1 MPSIANNINNNS
13 SVVNVGRTTPV
24 SPGQQPAARS
34 IPVVLASDQS
44 PVPVEEQNK
53 VQSEVALSLLG
64 IPRAEVALGIF
75 ADVNTYDVNPSE
87 WSSSPAAYVD
97 TGNFARGIKH
107 LPNEAGALV
116 TAGRNQNAVLTS
128 KRFFR
133 YQPGRV
139 SAATFGI
146 KTTTSLGSW
155 AQNPAIRKFGIYDNY
170 DGYYWENR
178 QDGQDDNFAVVRRTQ
193 SLLKAPVST
202 FGTAGTSLRGDNTT
216 VNDTIQYSQL
226 DDYRIVGKAP
236 ATLDYLAGDLFPRDR
251 QILADS
257 FFAIETE
264 LETDVFADYGT
275 DANGD
280 TYYQA
285 HARMYNA
292 LLGISSNTEASVR
305 DKCRRDLGYWFTFI
319 GKDLEWGG
327 DAHTK
332 FNLTNF
338 ENGLNVQSNDTNITA
353 SYQNEPFEVNFYTIL
368 KAVFTDHGVSTYGL
382 SSAAVT
388 KITTL
393 LDSVIAAFNGAS
405 TTGSRSG
412 GAIRSTLVQQFTFS
426 TSGTPS
432 GISLG
437 SRGLI
442 DTVYDTKIPFWS
454 YYVSAYNKGTTPYAG
469 DNGLAAYQTIGG
481 TATTNEADIIYT
493 KDGRDFTL
501 REVKN
506 KCQRDVGYIID
517 GFRNDIAGGGDAETK
532 YNMSMYQR
540 GDGLAIASQS
550 VSEKARHD
558 HLKQIMQ
565 HDLSTKFGYASAT
578 AQYAKQGTLSDRVIA
593 NFDVEDVLSPTIG
606 PRGYAGNLVTQRDG
620 LLMVHGGV
628 YDSNLLKEQES
639 ITAKVVFTNAD
650 TASNDS
656 TLRPPLSFELAPG
669 KGVVTYGQHIKF
681 VGTDNGDL
689 VNGTIYQVDSVI
701 GPKSNV
707 FTLIDGAGT
716 AVNPA
721 SNAVEKFILVNP
733 FIFPEEYDPAY
744 YVSNNDPYG
753 TARAIANDTLPKGMM
768 FPYQYQ
774 IDQNLSSTS
783 TQPRIGYINTVP
795 IAGQGDTAFATQ
807 TRTQIDKVNFVPEYI
822 NWIKNNV
829 KPEFYGVYEYR
840 VPRTRFSHDKL
851 DGRNGS
857 ADSAFSMV
865 YSDVATGQGGSRTRP
880 GELYNDGEPSVSLYN
895 FDFTK
900 VTMLKIEF
908 SWYGAVGALFLAY
921 VPVDNGEA
929 RWVRVHHLRAS
940 NQLKI
945 ASLGNATLPIT
956 YNVYGGGDYLTRGDG
971 EEPGASALGSAA
983 QVLADTGYGNASHGI
998 VKYGASYY
1006 IDGGDRGTVRL
1017 YSHNN
1022 DDVVPAY
1029 GKQWSVTNSG
1039 SSAGYQS
1046 SDNTIIINATSMGGD
1061 AGANPVVLPN
1071 ETTSV
1076 DPTFFMGASIKTTD
1090 KRDQGIYVKWVDVA
1104 NNKLELSS
1112 TPQPGGQSNIVLL
1125 PDRANNVYGLETKQN
1140 ILSTVESNSVRN
1152 RVQVYPT
1159 KLSSANLGDN
1169 PVRLRMKKTP
1179 TFQTDVDITGK
1190 TFTLAAQHTITSQ
1203 NFPLSTTSLSPSTPP
1218 DTAPTETG
1226 GTYLQNGES
1235 IYGWF
1240 KAKLDG
1246 ITDITPFGRLYKDAD
1261 NYYFEVLQTFNGVIT
1276 LLANEFLADGR
1287 YDSDGSAYQDTRL
1300 TTETEGLS
1308 SIIIAYNTAVPIPG
1322 TGINIATLYLQQGTE
1337 QLDLAAFFDYNK
1349 DYLSFPLTDVAD
1361 TLYFAVDSDTA
1372 SGSAEDNISLGV
1384 TWEEQ

>member
-34 IPVVLASDQS
+34 IPVVLASDQTA
-44 PVPVEEQNK
+44 VPVEEQNK

-116 TAGRNQNAVLTS
+116 AAGRNQNAVLTS

-146 KTTTSLGSW
+146 KTTTSLSSW

-178 QDGQDDNFAVVRRTQ
+178 QDGQDDNFSVIRRTQ

-202 FGTAGTSLRGDNTT
+202 FGTAGTALRGDNVT
-216 VNDTIQYSQL
+216 VADTIDYSQL

-236 ATLDYLAGDLFPRDR
+236 ATLDYLSGGLFPRDR

-257 FFAIETE
+257 YFAIEAE
-264 LETDVFADYGT
+264 LETDVNTDYGT

-280 TYYQA
+280 NFYQA

-292 LLGISSNTEASVR
+292 LLAVSTNTEQSVK

-319 GKDLEWGG
+319 SKDLEWGG
-327 DAHTK
+327 DAHVK

-353 SYQNEPFEVNFYTIL
+353 DYQNTPFETEYYTIL
-368 KAVFTDHGVSTYGL
+368 KQLFTDHGVSTYGL
-382 SSAAVT
+382 STAAVT

-393 LDSVIAAFNGAS
+393 LDFVINAYANAT
-405 TTGSRSG
+405 TTGSRNG
-412 GAIRSTLVQQFTFS
+412 GAIRSVLDQQFTFS
-426 TSGTPS
+426 SSGTPT
-432 GISLG
+432 GIDLG
-437 SRGLI
+437 SRGLV
-442 DTVYDTKIPFWS
+442 DTVYDTKVPFWS
-454 YYVSAYNKGTTPYAG
+454 YYVSQYAQGSTPYAG
-469 DNGLAAYQTIGG
+469 DNGLAVYYNYTSGTPVALASSASDDTIVYSKG
-481 TATTNEADIIYT
+481 
-493 KDGRDFTL
+493 GRDFTL
-501 REVKN
+501 GEVKN
-506 KCQRDVGYIID
+506 KCQRDVGYIIT
-517 GFRNDIAGGGDAETK
+517 GFQNDIAGGGDAETK
-532 YNMSMYQR
+532 YNMSMYQQA
-540 GDGLAIASQS
+540 DGLSIASQA
-550 VSEKARHD
+550 VSEKARHQ
-558 HLKQIMQ
+558 HLKQIML
-565 HDLSTKFGYASAT
+565 HDLSTKFGFASTT
-578 AQYAKQGTLSDRVIA
+578 AQYSKQDGLSDRVIA
-593 NFDVEDVLSPTIG
+593 NFDVEDTLSPTIG
-606 PRGYAGNLVTQRDG
+606 PRGYAGNLVVQRDG
-620 LLMVHGGV
+620 LLMVHAGV
-628 YDSNLLKEQES
+628 FDSNLLKEQES
-639 ITAKVVFTNAD
+639 ITVQVVDTNAD
-650 TASNDS
+650 AAANDS
-656 TLRPPLSFELAPG
+656 TLRPPNSYEIAPG
-669 KGVVTYGQHIKF
+669 KGVVTFGQHVKF

-689 VNGTIYQVDSVI
+689 VNGTIYQVNSVI
-701 GPKSNV
+701 GPKGNV
-707 FTLIDGAGT
+707 FTLIDESGN
-716 AVNPA
+716 AVNPS
-721 SNAVEKFILVNP
+721 SNATEKFILVNP
-733 FIFPEEYDPAY
+733 FIFPKEYDPAY
-744 YVSNNDPYG
+744 YTNVSNTDVYG
-753 TARAIANDTLPKGMM
+753 NSRVVTNDTFPKGMM

-783 TQPRIGYINTVP
+783 TQPRVGYINTVP
-795 IAGQGDTAFATQ
+795 IAGQDDAQFATQ
-807 TRTQIDKVNFVPEYI
+807 TRLQIDTVNFTPEYI

-829 KPEFYGVYEYR
+829 KPEYYGVYEYR

-851 DGRNGS
+851 DGKNGT
-857 ADSAFSMV
+857 ADGAFSMV
-865 YSDVATGQGGSRTRP
+865 YSDVATGSGGSRTRP
-880 GELYNDGEPSVSLYN
+880 GQLYNDGEPSVSLYN

-921 VPVDNGEA
+921 VPVNNGEA

-956 YNVYGGGDYLTRGDG
+956 YNVYGGGDYYSRGDG
-971 EEPGASALGSAA
+971 EEPGASAQGSTA
-983 QVLADTGYGNASHGI
+983 QVLADTGYGNASHGL

-1022 DDVVPAY
+1022 DDVVDAY

-1039 SSAGYQS
+1039 GTAGYQS
-1046 SDNTIIINATSMGGD
+1046 SDNSIIVNSTSM
-1061 AGANPVVLPN
+1061 AGNLS
-1071 ETTSV
+1071 TSV
-1076 DPTFFMGASIKTTD
+1076 DPTFFMGAKIKTAD
-1090 KRDQGIYVKWVDVA
+1090 KRDQGIYVKWVDEA
-1104 NNKLELSS
+1104 NNKLMLSG
-1112 TPQPGGQSNIVLL
+1112 TPTPAGQSTITLL
-1125 PDRANNVYGLETKQN
+1125 PDRANCVYGLETKQN

-1159 KLSSANLGDN
+1159 KLSAANLGDN

-1179 TFQTDVDITGK
+1179 IFQTDVDVSSK

-1203 NFPLSTTSLSPSTPP
+1203 NYPLSTTSLNPSSPP

-1226 GTYLQNGES
+1226 GTYLQNGEE

-1240 KAKLDG
+1240 QAKLDG
-1246 ITDITPFGRLYKDAD
+1246 ITDITPFGRLYKQSD
-1261 NYYFEVLQTFNGVIT
+1261 NYYFEILETYNGTIT
-1276 LLANEFLADGR
+1276 LLGGNFLPDGR
-1287 YDSDGSAYQDTRL
+1287 YDADGSAYQDTRL
-1300 TTETEGLS
+1300 TTEKEGLS

-1322 TGINIATLYLQQGTE
+1322 TGINIATLYLQEGTE
-1337 QLDLAAFFDYNK
+1337 QLDLAAYFDYNK

-1361 TLYFAVDSDTA
+1361 TLYLAVDSDT
-1372 SGSAEDNISLGV
+1372 GSASTADEISLGI